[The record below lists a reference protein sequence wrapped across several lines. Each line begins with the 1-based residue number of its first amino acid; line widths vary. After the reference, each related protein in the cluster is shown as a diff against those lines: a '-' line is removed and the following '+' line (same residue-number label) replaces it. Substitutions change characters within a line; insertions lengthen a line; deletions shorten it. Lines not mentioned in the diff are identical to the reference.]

1 MFPLSTNNPA
11 AVSNFLLTSATL
23 LNAASTS
30 SLVALFPLAII
41 WDTSVFIELKSCSN
55 FLNSLLYSP
64 ILFGVLFS
72 VDAFVNSSTLADK
85 LFFSVV
91 VAATVKLFCFA
102 LNKLTWLLISLW
114 LLRWLIGTLFCS
126 SFRISLALV
135 ISSWNFFHDSGVYS
149 FWFKFAAP
157 ATAVSNSVLNIFNS
171 TFWSGIGTT
180 PVFVS
185 PYGTASEFCHV
196 LYSTFPTKFVMLG
209 ASAGILSVYLNVFS
223 FPVLFLSPI
232 LPKSISIV
240 PLYVL
245 PLYVAVTPWGRSTLY
260 LTPRSVDSHPLFST
274 LTVIS
279 LLVVLA
285 LLVVDVT
292 SYFVWF
298 SLATT

>member
-1 MFPLSTNNPA
+1 M
-11 AVSNFLLTSATL
+11 

-30 SLVALFPLAII
+30 ALVALFPLAII

-135 ISSWNFFHDSGVYS
+135 ISSWNFFHESGVYS
-149 FWFKFAAP
+149 FWFKLAAP

-185 PYGTASEFCHV
+185 PYGTAWLFCHV
-196 LYSTFPTKFVMLG
+196 LYSTLPTKFVILG
-209 ASAGILSVYLNVFS
+209 VPAGILTVYLNVFS
-223 FPVLFLSPI
+223 FLSPI
-232 LPKSISIV
+232 APKSSSIFSLYV
-240 PLYVL
+240 FPLYVT
-245 PLYVAVTPWGRSTLY
+245 VTPCGRSTLY
-260 LTPRSVDSHPLFST
+260 LTPLSVDSHPLFST

-279 LLVVLA
+279 LLVVVTSLE
-285 LLVVDVT
+285 LDVT
-292 SYFVWF
+292 SYFVWL